1 LLASYVILY
10 NHYFFLT
17 AFAVTSQNLI
27 QITATKAYDVN
38 GNSVSNT
45 TSTVY
50 ISQANISNVN
60 NSSTGSVIYLI
71 NPIKTS
77 NGTVASYSTAST
89 PAQVAALVSST
100 AVNIPVQTA
109 YTTSAT
115 VTASE
120 LNGGLLAN
128 TGTVAITLTLP
139 TASLMAT
146 QIGAGAGSIFDFSVL
161 NNASGGTVTV
171 AVGSG
176 MTASDFP
183 GTNTLTR
190 TASATVGIARFRIH
204 FLSATAAT
212 LTRLN

>member
-1 LLASYVILY
+1 MKKTLSIFL
-10 NHYFFLT
+10 FLT
-17 AFAVTSQNLI
+17 ALAVSSQNII
-27 QITATKAYDVN
+27 QIVHTKSYDEAFNVLSSTTN
-38 GNSVSNT
+38 TSYVSVG
-45 TSTVY
+45 
-50 ISQANISNVN
+50 NISNV
-60 NSSTGSVIYLI
+60 STSGSGAIIYLRSPLK
-71 NPIKTS
+71 NS
-77 NGTVASYSTAST
+77 NGTVYSYSVTST
-89 PAQVAALVSST
+89 PAQISALVSST
-100 AVNIPVQTA
+100 AVNIPVTVA

-120 LNGGLLAN
+120 LNSGLLSN

-139 TASLMAT
+139 TTSLIAA
-146 QIGAGAGSIFDFSVL
+146 QIGAGAGSIWDFSVQ
-161 NNASGGTVTV
+161 NTGSGGTITI

-204 FLSATAAT
+204 FISASVST

>member
-1 LLASYVILY
+1 MKKLLSILFLGFAFVVSSQ
-10 NHYFFLT
+10 NIVQLT
-17 AFAVTSQNLI
+17 AK
-27 QITATKAYDVN
+27 KAYDTQ
-38 GNSVSNT
+38 GNVVSSVT
-45 TSTVY
+45 TTLY
-50 ISQANISNVN
+50 LSQGNIA
-60 NSSTGSVIYLI
+60 SVINSGSGSLVYLRSYA
-71 NPIKTS
+71 NTS
-77 NGTVASYSTAST
+77 DGIIGSYSVTST

-120 LNGGLLAN
+120 LAGGLLAN

-139 TASLMAT
+139 TTSLIAA
-146 QIGAGAGSIFDFSVL
+146 QVGAAAGSILEFSII
-161 NNASGGTVTV
+161 NSDSGGTITM

-190 TASATVGIARFRIH
+190 TASATVGVARFRIH
-204 FLSATAAT
+204 VISASVST
-212 LTRLN
+212 LTRIN

>member
-1 LLASYVILY
+1 MKKLLSIL
-10 NHYFFLT
+10 FILT
-17 AFAVTSQNLI
+17 AFVVNSQNLI
-27 QITATKAYDVN
+27 QLTASKAYDVN

-50 ISQANISNVN
+50 VSVGNIA
-60 NSSTGSVIYLI
+60 SVINSGSGSLVYLR
-71 NPIKTS
+71 NLANTT
-77 NGTVASYSTAST
+77 NGVVGSYSVSST
-89 PAQVAALVSST
+89 PAQVSALVSST

-139 TASLMAT
+139 TASLIAT
-146 QIGAGAGSIFDFSVL
+146 QIGAGAGSILDFSVL
-161 NNASGGTVTV
+161 NNASGGTVTM

-176 MTASDFP
+176 ITASDFP

-190 TASATVGIARFRIH
+190 TASATVGIARFRLH

-212 LTRLN
+212 LTRIN

>member
-1 LLASYVILY
+1 MKKLLSILLV
-10 NHYFFLT
+10 FT

-27 QITATKAYDVN
+27 QITSTKAYDGN

-50 ISQANISNVN
+50 ISKANISNVN
-60 NSSTGSVIYLI
+60 NSSTGSLIYLI

-77 NGTVASYSTAST
+77 DGIVASYSTAST
-89 PAQVAALVSST
+89 PAQVSALVSST
-100 AVNIPVQTA
+100 AISQPVQTA

-128 TGTVAITLTLP
+128 TGTVAVTLTLP
-139 TASLMAT
+139 TTSLIAT
-146 QIGAGAGSIFDFSVL
+146 QLGASAGSVFDFAVL
-161 NNASGGTVTV
+161 NNASGGTVTM

-190 TASATVGIARFRIH
+190 TASSTVGIARFRIT
-204 FLSATAAT
+204 FLSATASI
-212 LTRLN
+212 LTRIN

>member
-1 LLASYVILY
+1 MKKLLSILFLLA
-10 NHYFFLT
+10 
-17 AFAVTSQNLI
+17 AFVATSQNLI
-27 QITATKAYDVN
+27 QVTATKAYDGK

-50 ISQANISNVN
+50 ISKANISNVN
-60 NSSTGSVIYLI
+60 NSSTGSIIYLI
-71 NPIKTS
+71 NPILTS
-77 NGTVASYSTAST
+77 NGVVASYSTAST

-100 AVNIPVQTA
+100 NVSSPVTTA

-115 VTASE
+115 VTASD
-120 LNGGLLAN
+120 LAGGLLSN

-139 TASLMAT
+139 TTSLIAAQVGAT
-146 QIGAGAGSIFDFSVL
+146 TGSILEFAVL
-161 NNASGGTVTV
+161 NNASGGTVTM

-190 TASATVGIARFRIH
+190 TASATVGIARFRIT
-204 FLSATAAT
+204 FLSASASI
-212 LTRLN
+212 LTRIN